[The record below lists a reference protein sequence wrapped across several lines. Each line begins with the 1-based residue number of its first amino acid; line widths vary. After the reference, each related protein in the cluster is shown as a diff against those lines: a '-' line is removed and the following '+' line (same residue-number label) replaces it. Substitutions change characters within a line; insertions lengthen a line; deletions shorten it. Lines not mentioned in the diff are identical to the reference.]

1 MWNASHYLWSPFSFS
16 SLRFIKLEDL
26 FLLQPPPPTIWVWSL
41 SRDSAKV
48 QEMNWFKSEYCQFN
62 RLPQN
67 RQPVTETCM
76 LMSTLNNCSVAL
88 RWHRAAVCAQANPIV
103 GAGSCFNP
111 VHSVRPMSDSFSG
124 IAYSATFWD
133 SINTFVCLLYF
144 RLDHLAVLWD
154 FYLEHWNISHCNL

>member
-1 MWNASHYLWSPFSFS
+1 MWKSLSLISFQLFFLEVYQAGGPFS
-16 SLRFIKLEDL
+16 
-26 FLLQPPPPTIWVWSL
+26 PPTSPSYHLSLKSL

-48 QEMNWFKSEYCQFN
+48 QETNWFKSEYCQFN

-76 LMSTLNNCSVAL
+76 LMSRLNNCSVAL

-111 VHSVRPMSDSFSG
+111 VHSVTPMSDSFSG

-133 SINTFVCLLYF
+133 SIDTLVVCLLYF

-154 FYLEHWNISHCNL
+154 FYLENWNISHCNL